1 MKKEDI
7 NYELISKLEIQVEE
21 TQYYLPGEAI
31 KGKILLNPQYKI
43 KEETLHLTLKIMQY
57 EFWDYVTKGVE
68 ELKNI
73 YTTLIQ
79 EEKIEYKLEKE
90 ELPKKENVEG
100 FENCSIIMKEDENK
114 IISIPFEIK
123 LDDKKILPTF
133 QFETK
138 EYFLGIR
145 HLILVECKE
154 YNSSNYTGLFIG

>member
-21 TQYYLPGEAI
+21 TQFYLPGETI

-79 EEKIEYKLEKE
+79 EEKIEYKLENK
-90 ELPKKENVEG
+90 ELPNR
-100 FENCSIIMKEDENK
+100 I
-114 IISIPFEIK
+114 
-123 LDDKKILPTF
+123 
-133 QFETK
+133 
-138 EYFLGIR
+138 
-145 HLILVECKE
+145 
-154 YNSSNYTGLFIG
+154 